1 MSRSSDLSTAMKT
14 SFGLACLL
22 LIVFGTKGL
31 AFAAEGS
38 RAEMPIQAG
47 GTFSVPVASMKDLR
61 YRNTLR
67 QKYDFSCGSAALAT
81 LLTHHYGHPVGEQTV
96 FQEMYE
102 RGDRAKIRKEGFSL
116 LDMKAY
122 LEAHG
127 YEADGFVADV
137 SKLVLA
143 GVPAIALVKES
154 GYFHFVVIKGLRYGR
169 VLIGDPSAGTRAIP
183 LRQFKEI
190 WVNQILF
197 VIRNKIE
204 LASFNADADW
214 RVAPKGPI
222 EGGIY
227 RGAAEA
233 MFAKRGPS
241 DY

>member
-1 MSRSSDLSTAMKT
+1 MKA
-14 SFGLACLL
+14 SFCVACLL
-22 LIVFGTKGL
+22 LMVCGKNGIVL
-31 AFAAEGS
+31 AAEGS
-38 RAEMPIQAG
+38 RVEMPIQSG

-61 YRNTLR
+61 FRNTLR

-81 LLTHHYGHPVGEQTV
+81 LLTHHYGYPVSEQTI

-102 RGDRAKIRKEGFSL
+102 RGDKAKIRKEGFSL

-127 YEADGFVADV
+127 YQADGFVADV
-137 SKLVLA
+137 GKLVVA
-143 GVPAIALVKES
+143 GIPAIALVKEN
-154 GYFHFVVIKGLRYGR
+154 GYFHFVVIKGLRDGR
-169 VLIGDPSAGTRAIP
+169 VLIGDPSAGTRAMP
-183 LRQFKEI
+183 QRQFKDI

-204 LASFNADADW
+204 MASFNADADW
-214 RVAPKGPI
+214 RLAPKGPI

-227 RGAAEA
+227 RGAAES

-241 DY
+241 DF

>member
-1 MSRSSDLSTAMKT
+1 MKLPFWFT
-14 SFGLACLL
+14 CLL
-22 LIVFGTKGL
+22 LTVFCADRVVL
-31 AFAAEGS
+31 AVESG
-38 RAEMPIQAG
+38 RAEMPIQSG
-47 GTFSVPVASMKDLR
+47 GAFSVPVASMKDLR
-61 YRNTLR
+61 FRNTLR

-81 LLTHHYGHPVGEQTV
+81 LLTYHYGYPVSEQTV

-102 RGDRAKIRKEGFSL
+102 RGDKAKIRKEGFSL

-127 YEADGFVADV
+127 YEADGFVADID
-137 SKLVLA
+137 KLVLA
-143 GVPAIALVKES
+143 GVPAIALVKEN
-154 GYFHFVVIKGLRYGR
+154 GYFHFVVIKGLRDGR
-169 VLIGDPSAGTRAIP
+169 VLIGDPSAGTRAMP
-183 LRQFKEI
+183 QRQFKDI

-204 LASFNADADW
+204 MASFNADADW

-227 RGAAEA
+227 RGAAES

-241 DY
+241 DF